1 MFTVKIHKVT
11 EIEKMTE
18 FVRDAEKRK
27 NVTFRIKCNVVC
39 AKKICYYI
47 SKLQNRRKN
56 AQKAEGKMCKI
67 NEKLKTHLTSSV
79 LEVIK

>member
-1 MFTVKIHKVT
+1 
-11 EIEKMTE
+11 MTE
-18 FVRDAEKRK
+18 FVRGAKKRK

-47 SKLQNRRKN
+47 SKLQNSRKN
-56 AQKAEGKMCKI
+56 AQKTEKKLCEI
-67 NEKLKTHLTSSV
+67 NEKIKNHLTSST

>member
-1 MFTVKIHKVT
+1 MDVNKIQMFTVKIHKVT
-11 EIEKMTE
+11 EIEKKMTE

-47 SKLQNRRKN
+47 SKLQNSRKN
-56 AQKAEGKMCKI
+56 AQKTEEKVCKI
-67 NEKLKTHLTSSV
+67 NEKLKTT
-79 LEVIK
+79 